1 MKASSQGAT
10 DATTAGS
17 TSDATTEATSS
28 ASTSSASTDDPI
40 EDPCGPPG
48 PTPADLDALCGLAD
62 VFFAAGSDVLDGYA
76 RCRLSVAAPCFADG
90 ELILE
95 AHASDA
101 EGTHEETILL
111 TDRRGHAVLSFLAAH
126 GVPPDRMQIISYG
139 DLDATIPS
147 VETDQRVII
156 VFFQHPK
163 Y

>member
-48 PTPADLDALCGLAD
+48 PTPADLDALCGLAE
-62 VFFAAGSDVLDGYA
+62 VFFAADSDVLDGYT
-76 RCRLSVAAPCFADG
+76 RCRLSFTAPCFAEHG
-90 ELILE
+90 EWILE

-101 EGTHEETILL
+101 EGTGEQTILL
-111 TDRRGHAVLSFLAAH
+111 ADRRGQAVFDFLAAH
-126 GVPPDRMQIISYG
+126 GVPPGQMQVISKG
-139 DLDATIPS
+139 KLEATIPS
-147 VETDQRVII
+147 VETDQRVI
-156 VFFQHPK
+156 FFDNSK
-163 Y
+163 F